1 LDTEVAEDLY
11 SHEPADYLTAEN
23 IFDARWAMTVLGEA
37 MRRLG
42 EEYASQGKTATFKT
56 LKSFSDPINAKTP
69 PSYEQAS
76 DALGVSVGAV
86 KTLIHR
92 LRKRYIALFR
102 EEVGRTVS
110 DPAEIDEELHAL
122 CEALIASE
130 GRLDP

>member
-1 LDTEVAEDLY
+1 
-11 SHEPADYLTAEN
+11 
-23 IFDARWAMTVLGEA
+23 

-42 EEYASQGKTATFKT
+42 KEYASQGKTATFEV
-56 LKSFSDPINAKTP
+56 LKSFLDPINAKTP

-76 DALGVSVGAV
+76 HALRVSVGAV

-92 LRKRYIALFR
+92 LRKRHIALFR

-122 CEALIASE
+122 CEALIVSE
-130 GRLDP
+130 GRLEP